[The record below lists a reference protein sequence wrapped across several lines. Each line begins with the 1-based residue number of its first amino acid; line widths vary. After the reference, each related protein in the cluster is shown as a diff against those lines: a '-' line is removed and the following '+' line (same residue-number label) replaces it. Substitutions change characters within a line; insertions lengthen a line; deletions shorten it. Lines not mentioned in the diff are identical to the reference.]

1 MKVPARV
8 KSAFRSRNVLHFFV
22 SFLLLQNT
30 HIKRVVA
37 RSHREV
43 CVSSKARRS
52 CSISPRGVFRV
63 VERAFKKRL
72 RQRERERE
80 RENLLRGETS
90 IFELNKKILW
100 KSTRAKTDHG
110 VEGNRV
116 ARPRRV
122 ALLLERRGRQR
133 NSGRIREGAV
143 RAEEN
148 VYDGEA
154 AFKAAAALTEAKG
167 EAEKNERRN
176 GARQTAERDAREKF
190 GTERTIGSNAAEYAK
205 RSAIE
210 SISSTCSERPRGHRG
225 KRKRAYERGAS
236 SVAYRNGQTG
246 ETSQVVTACTN
257 ARSATRREVE
267 SGKGQ
272 GEKTPGDIKFKYHV
286 VAPTTAA
293 ISTTHRYVGAN
304 EYDHGEHN
312 FKHFKSGV

>member
-1 MKVPARV
+1 MSETEIDKKKIESLLPHREPMLLIDKLTKIVPL
-8 KSAFRSRNVLHFFV
+8 KSATAIMYVKKDGFYVQGHFPGQPVMPGVL
-22 SFLLLQNT
+22 
-30 HIKRVVA
+30 I
-37 RSHREV
+37 
-43 CVSSKARRS
+43 
-52 CSISPRGVFRV
+52 
-63 VERAFKKRL
+63 VEAFG
-72 RQRERERE
+72 Q
-80 RENLLRGETS
+80 
-90 IFELNKKILW
+90 
-100 KSTRAKTDHG
+100 
-110 VEGNRV
+110 
-116 ARPRRV
+116 
-122 ALLLERRGRQR
+122 
-133 NSGRIREGAV
+133 
-143 RAEEN
+143 
-148 VYDGEA
+148 
-154 AFKAAAALTEAKG
+154 AAAALTEAKG

-272 GEKTPGDIKFKYHV
+272 GEKTPGDIKFKHYV

>member
-80 RENLLRGETS
+80 RERELLRGETS

-116 ARPRRV
+116 ARPR
-122 ALLLERRGRQR
+122 
-133 NSGRIREGAV
+133 
-143 RAEEN
+143 
-148 VYDGEA
+148 
-154 AFKAAAALTEAKG
+154 
-167 EAEKNERRN
+167 
-176 GARQTAERDAREKF
+176 
-190 GTERTIGSNAAEYAK
+190 
-205 RSAIE
+205 
-210 SISSTCSERPRGHRG
+210 
-225 KRKRAYERGAS
+225 
-236 SVAYRNGQTG
+236 
-246 ETSQVVTACTN
+246 
-257 ARSATRREVE
+257 
-267 SGKGQ
+267 
-272 GEKTPGDIKFKYHV
+272 
-286 VAPTTAA
+286 
-293 ISTTHRYVGAN
+293 
-304 EYDHGEHN
+304 
-312 FKHFKSGV
+312 

>member
-1 MKVPARV
+1 MKVPAR
-8 KSAFRSRNVLHFFV
+8 KICFSFTRCAPFFFV
-22 SFLLLQNT
+22 SFLLLQNA

-37 RSHREV
+37 RSHHEV

-72 RQRERERE
+72 RERE

-122 ALLLERRGRQR
+122 ALLLERRGRHR

-176 GARQTAERDAREKF
+176 DARQTVERDAREKF
-190 GTERTIGSNAAEYAK
+190 GTKQTIGSNAAEYAK

-286 VAPTTAA
+286 VAPT

>member
-1 MKVPARV
+1 MKVPAR
-8 KSAFRSRNVLHFFV
+8 KICFSFTRCAPFLFV
-22 SFLLLQNT
+22 SFLLLQNA

-37 RSHREV
+37 RSHHEV

-72 RQRERERE
+72 RERE

-122 ALLLERRGRQR
+122 ALLLERRGRHR

-176 GARQTAERDAREKF
+176 GARQTVERDAREKF
-190 GTERTIGSNAAEYAK
+190 GTKQTIGSNAAEYAK

-286 VAPTTAA
+286 VAPT

>member
-1 MKVPARV
+1 M
-8 KSAFRSRNVLHFFV
+8 SS
-22 SFLLLQNT
+22 S
-30 HIKRVVA
+30 A
-37 RSHREV
+37 RS
-43 CVSSKARRS
+43 
-52 CSISPRGVFRV
+52 
-63 VERAFKKRL
+63 KRDS
-72 RQRERERE
+72 ERE

-122 ALLLERRGRQR
+122 ALLLERRGRHR

-176 GARQTAERDAREKF
+176 GARQTVERDAREKF
-190 GTERTIGSNAAEYAK
+190 GTKQTIGSNAAEYAK

-286 VAPTTAA
+286 VAPT